1 MIEKRKKVSKK
12 KAVTWSNFACD
23 IVVYEDFNF
32 RTVMCCERG
41 LRECVLVGALVEKTL
56 AGYYW
61 QHCNTHFDTIN

>member
-1 MIEKRKKVSKK
+1 MNDRECQK

-41 LRECVLVGALVEKTL
+41 LRECVLVGALEKTL
-56 AGYYW
+56 AGLTG
-61 QHCNTHFDTIN
+61 NTHCDTIN